1 MKYYF
6 IGIKGTG
13 MSSLATILVDLG
25 YQVVGYDDYK
35 EHKFTEDALNK
46 KNIPIYYDSSYELT
60 DEIVVYTPALQDSH
74 KELVRARSKNLKILQ
89 YNEMLGEL
97 TKMFKTICVS
107 GCHGKTTTSSMLSH
121 VMNGIIGCNYL
132 IGDSTGHASSNNEY
146 FVIEACEYR
155 RHFLSYDPTYT
166 IVTNIELDHVDYY
179 KDIEDM
185 KDAYLSLINNTKEKS
200 VLCGDDEHI
209 RDLNIENAL
218 YYGFNDN
225 NDIIAKNIE
234 VIEGCTHF
242 DVYINNEFYNNFK
255 IKLVGNHMVLNTL
268 AVIGITYLLGLNK
281 KDVFKQLETF
291 SGAKRRFNETII
303 NDTVI
308 IDDYAHHP
316 TELKSSITA
325 ARSKYKDK
333 KIIALFMPN
342 TFSRVARFYNE
353 FADALSKA
361 DKAFVMEVAK
371 GREKQEDYP
380 GVSSKL
386 ILNRIKDSEEI
397 KLDEYEKLLPYK
409 GEVILFM
416 SCQNIY
422 ILKDKLV
429 EKMKEEVYE
438 KGNF

>member
-1 MKYYF
+1 
-6 IGIKGTG
+6 
-13 MSSLATILVDLG
+13 
-25 YQVVGYDDYK
+25 
-35 EHKFTEDALNK
+35 
-46 KNIPIYYDSSYELT
+46 
-60 DEIVVYTPALQDSH
+60 
-74 KELVRARSKNLKILQ
+74 
-89 YNEMLGEL
+89 
-97 TKMFKTICVS
+97 
-107 GCHGKTTTSSMLSH
+107 
-121 VMNGIIGCNYL
+121 
-132 IGDSTGHASSNNEY
+132 
-146 FVIEACEYR
+146 
-155 RHFLSYDPTYT
+155 
-166 IVTNIELDHVDYY
+166 
-179 KDIEDM
+179 
-185 KDAYLSLINNTKEKS
+185 
-200 VLCGDDEHI
+200 
-209 RDLNIENAL
+209 
-218 YYGFNDN
+218 
-225 NDIIAKNIE
+225 
-234 VIEGCTHF
+234 
-242 DVYINNEFYNNFK
+242 
-255 IKLVGNHMVLNTL
+255 MVLNTL